1 MYIYPRL
8 LHCIGAM
15 LGFASKECLNSSTK
29 MMLNHSF
36 TVSWLQWELMLPGYI
51 NATRSRE
58 WTRGGWQH

>member
-8 LHCIGAM
+8 LHFIGAM

-51 NATRSRE
+51 SATRSRE